1 MNATQGQCLR
11 LARTNY
17 PKIQIRLF
25 RITNRALG
33 ATNNKLMMRLVK
45 MNSAQKAKHERL
57 RQAILGGNPHAM
69 ARKGE
74 NHR

>member
-11 LARTNY
+11 PARTNY

-33 ATNNKLMMRLVK
+33 ATNKLTMRLVK
-45 MNSAQKAKHERL
+45 MNNAQKAKHERL
-57 RQAILGGNPHAM
+57 RKAILGGNPLAM

-74 NHR
+74 NHW